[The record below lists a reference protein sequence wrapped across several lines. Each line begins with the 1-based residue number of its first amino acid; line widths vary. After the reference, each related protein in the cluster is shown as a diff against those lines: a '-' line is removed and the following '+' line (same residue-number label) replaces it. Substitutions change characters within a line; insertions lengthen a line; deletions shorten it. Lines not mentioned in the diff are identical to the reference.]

1 MTEYRAIDI
10 AERKVLKAAPG
21 AKPKMA
27 WIALDQLVIDGD
39 FQRPL
44 APANWTAI
52 GKIAAAFSWAHFTPV
67 IVAPVGDGRFSVIDG
82 QHRSHAARMC
92 GIAEVPCMI
101 VDLTVA
107 QQAAAFTAIN
117 AQVTAVSGFHI
128 FRAGLVAREPWAIA
142 CDQVCKDADAQLMT
156 YHASTAAKKPGQ
168 IFCITLIRR
177 HVEAGRGA
185 MVTHGLKAIWACA
198 SAQDARI
205 WSEIILG
212 PWLMT
217 LQEKPRAQQRDLR
230 PFLAQH
236 DLLRIERKVKVMMT
250 EDKYAGHSKRVLMQ
264 SVIGKLLSVWLQDGG
279 A

>member
-1 MTEYRAIDI
+1 MTEYRPIDI
-10 AERKVLKAAPG
+10 ADRKSIKRDPGEAPRMQWLK
-21 AKPKMA
+21 
-27 WIALDQLVIDGD
+27 LDTIVIDGD

-52 GKIAAAFSWAHFTPV
+52 GKIAAGFSWAHFTPV

-82 QHRSHAARMC
+82 QHRCHAARMC
-92 GIAEVPCMI
+92 GLPEVPCMI
-101 VDLTVA
+101 VDLTIA

-117 AQVTAVSGFHI
+117 AQVTAVSSFHI

-142 CDQVCKDADAQLMT
+142 CDQVCKDADARLMT
-156 YHASTAAKKPGQ
+156 YHASAAAKKGGE

-185 MVTHGLKAIWACA
+185 MVTHGLKAIWSSA
-198 SAQDARI
+198 SAKESRI
-205 WSEIILG
+205 WSEIILS

-217 LQEKPRAQQRDLR
+217 LQETPRAQQRDLG

-236 DLLRIERKVKVMMT
+236 DLLRIERKVKGMMAK
-250 EDKYAGHSKRVLMQ
+250 DQYAGHSKRVLMQ
-264 SVIGKLLSVWLQDGG
+264 KVIGKLLTVWLQEGG